1 MYSDKLWAWRFQIW
15 ILLSTL
21 LENFNWLDVTIV
33 INVCTACYY
42 TYDSTKNQTNGV
54 NKTDKIKDLNYFE
67 EPYLNSLNPEAL
79 KLYKE
84 SYCWISIL

>member
-1 MYSDKLWAWRFQIW
+1 
-15 ILLSTL
+15 
-21 LENFNWLDVTIV
+21 
-33 INVCTACYY
+33 VCTACYY

-84 SYCWISIL
+84 SYWWNDLIENNPNNPNIEEQFRYNINLMEVMNWIII